1 MRTAAHDK
9 IRGMPDDAPK
19 RITQH
24 ERDQTVSR
32 LQEAYASGEL
42 SHEELED
49 HLQQALTATTSN
61 ELAPIL
67 ASLPAI
73 EEDRTVRIAAKA
85 GRIQRRGTWRAP
97 KRFEIESEF
106 GKVDLDLSSA
116 IIEHPAIQLD
126 LRLRFGKARITVP
139 RNAVVE
145 LDDLRCEWK
154 QPVDRPPVDRPTDG
168 VRIKISGEMEF
179 GRLTVRYAR
188 R

>member
-1 MRTAAHDK
+1 MPEEAA
-9 IRGMPDDAPK
+9 K
-19 RITQH
+19 RITQQ
-24 ERDQTVSR
+24 ERDQTVAR

-42 SHEELED
+42 SHEELD
-49 HLQQALTATTSN
+49 DRLQLALTATTST

-67 ASLPAI
+67 ASLPAV
-73 EEDRTVRIAAKA
+73 EEDRAVRIAAKA
-85 GRIQRRGTWRAP
+85 GRIQRRGTWRVP
-97 KRFEIESEF
+97 KTFEIDSEF
-106 GKVDLDLSSA
+106 GKVDLDLSGA

-139 RNAVVE
+139 RDAVVDLNE
-145 LDDLRCEWK
+145 LRCQWK

-179 GRLTVRYAR
+179 GRLVVRYAR